1 MYNKTFYKAFK
12 QTAEQSAK
20 KIVPIIVEIFR
31 PSSVVD
37 LGCGLG
43 VWLKVFDDLGVKN
56 FLGIDGNWVPF
67 DDLVI
72 PRDRFYVH
80 DLEQSLE
87 IEEKFDLALSLET
100 VEYIHHRKENI
111 FIENITRLS
120 DNIVFSGAIPFQG
133 GTGHFNEKWQSY
145 WVKIF
150 ENKGYKFYDIRPIIW
165 YDKDI
170 APYYRQNLLIFSKN
184 TLTLP
189 FNQNKMI
196 DIVIPE
202 IFLSK
207 TDPQLISAKEI
218 VKKSIMVLSR
228 AIKFRLLR
236 LIALFKNFIFC
247 NKK

>member
-1 MYNKTFYKAFK
+1 MYNKTFYKDFK

-20 KIVPIIVEIFR
+20 KIIPIIIEIFR

-56 FLGIDGNWVPF
+56 FLGIDGSWVPL

-72 PRDRFYVH
+72 PRDKFRVH
-80 DLEQSLE
+80 DLEQHLE
-87 IEEKFDLALSLET
+87 IDEKFNLALSLET
-100 VEYIHHRKENI
+100 IEHIHPRNENI

-120 DNIVFSGAIPFQG
+120 DNIVFSSAIPFQG
-133 GTGHFNEKWQSY
+133 GIGHFNEKWQSY

-150 ENKGYKFYDIRPIIW
+150 ETKGYKFYDIRPLIW
-165 YDKDI
+165 NDKDI
-170 APYYRQNLLIFSKN
+170 APYYRQNLLIFCKN
-184 TLTLP
+184 ILDP
-189 FNQNKMI
+189 FFSQNKMV

-207 TDPQLISAKEI
+207 ADPQLISAQEI
-218 VKKSIMVLSR
+218 IKKSIMVLSR

-236 LIALFKNFIFC
+236 LVALFKKFIF
-247 NKK
+247 